1 MAAVLYWR
9 LPALTPT
16 NPGPLPWLPGIPP
29 TLHAH
34 PVWGDYMAQRSRGR
48 MSGTQ
53 HTPHL
58 DGGTTTDSAHTNNA
72 NSVRAGRP
80 RPADSASQS
89 DRAARN
95 VRRSHMWAGRMASA
109 SHAEPRPGIR
119 FPSRRCGSGR
129 ARPPRR
135 TP

>member
-16 NPGPLPWLPGIPP
+16 NPGPLPWLPGHSTNASCPSCLGRLHGTAIPRADER
-29 TLHAH
+29 HA
-34 PVWGDYMAQRSRGR
+34 A
-48 MSGTQ
+48 
-53 HTPHL
+53 HTHL

-72 NSVRAGRP
+72 NGVRAGRP